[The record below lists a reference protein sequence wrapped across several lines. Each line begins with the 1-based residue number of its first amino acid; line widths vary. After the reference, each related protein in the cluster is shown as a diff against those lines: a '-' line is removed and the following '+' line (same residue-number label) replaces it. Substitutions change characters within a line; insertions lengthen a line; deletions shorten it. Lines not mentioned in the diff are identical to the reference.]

1 MTELRRKQP
10 KLGSSAFMQ
19 VPRTQQQVHKIPN
32 PASIPNLSQLDA
44 SGSPATGSGLPRGL
58 YNYGNNNPFQQMP
71 KEEIKNEP
79 GDSPSHV
86 PSNQYQLQ
94 PGQGL
99 LNPQRISP
107 APDRSP
113 STMTP
118 SPGIAGSMSPHDQGS
133 ITPTPPYN
141 NMSNA
146 PMNPFANFVNF
157 GNTLVT
163 NPPQQQQQQQHLP
176 PQTIAPIFD
185 TNLPGPSNGWVQPI
199 PTTGG
204 SGLNPPQSFN
214 LGNFGSISFSS
225 DPMLGSLISGSNQM
239 NVGPPSMGSDL
250 MNLDLG
256 NLPSNFNSA
265 ELRSVLDGLSTTEL
279 NRLEQIA
286 GQVAN
291 NQAAGN
297 AQQQSSTSQQQ
308 ALKAFLATQQH
319 PTQPPLPGAHEPLPD
334 RHDNDED
341 LTDSFKNLSTNDL
354 N

>member
-1 MTELRRKQP
+1 
-10 KLGSSAFMQ
+10 
-19 VPRTQQQVHKIPN
+19 
-32 PASIPNLSQLDA
+32 
-44 SGSPATGSGLPRGL
+44 
-58 YNYGNNNPFQQMP
+58 
-71 KEEIKNEP
+71 
-79 GDSPSHV
+79 
-86 PSNQYQLQ
+86 
-94 PGQGL
+94 
-99 LNPQRISP
+99 
-107 APDRSP
+107 
-113 STMTP
+113 MTP

-199 PTTGG
+199 PTSG